1 MVFEKSSEEGWLQL
15 PTTEPASK
23 HKKPLQKRCRFF
35 LEKIARLSHSIKQS
49 LEQKQLNTH
58 YFLNLYSVCARF
70 FTYSNDRLVI
80 T

>member
-35 LEKIARLSHSIKQS
+35 LEKSPAYA
-49 LEQKQLNTH
+49 T
-58 YFLNLYSVCARF
+58 A
-70 FTYSNDRLVI
+70 SNNR
-80 T
+80 